1 MKFGYARVSSK
12 VHQLLDRQ
20 LDSLNAAGC
29 DEVFS
34 EKISGRAKEKPQLE
48 LLLSKIRK
56 GDVLIVDSLDRLGRT
71 SKELINLLNH
81 FDENGIHL
89 KSLKE
94 GVFDTT
100 NPMGKA
106 IFQIMAILKSMEV
119 DVLRERTNDGL
130 KAARARGKNGGR
142 PTGTYNK
149 MKSAAAATLYK
160 KGDSISTI
168 LEATGIKSKSTLYQ
182 YLRREGVLE

>member
-12 VHQLLDRQ
+12 VHQTLDRQ
-20 LDSLNAAGC
+20 LDSLKAEGC
-29 DEVFS
+29 DEIFQ
-34 EKISGRAKEKPQLE
+34 EKISGRSKDKPQLD
-48 LLLSKIRK
+48 LLLSKLRK
-56 GDVLIVDSLDRLGRT
+56 GDVLIVDSLDRLSRT
-71 SKELINLLNH
+71 AKQLISLLAD
-81 FDENGIHL
+81 FEEKGIHL

-94 GVFDTT
+94 GIFDTSS
-100 NPMGKA
+100 PMGRA
-106 IFQIMAILKSMEV
+106 VFQIVSILKTAEV
-119 DVLRERTNDGL
+119 EVLRERTLDGL

-160 KGDSISTI
+160 KGDSISNI